1 MATWGLTRK
10 QIVMLAVL
18 VFGTFVTVL
27 NQTVVSPALPSI
39 MAEMSVDAAT
49 AQWLTTGFTL
59 VNAIMVP
66 VTAFLTDRFTTRR
79 LFLASMILFT
89 CGTALAAW
97 GPNFPVLLAGRLVQA
112 GGAGILMPLVMTVL
126 MWTFPVD
133 RRGTAM
139 GVFGI
144 VIAFAPAIGP
154 TVAGIIIDQ
163 ANWHIMF
170 WIIAALCAVVIV
182 FAGAVLERGGETN
195 KDVTLD
201 VVSVILSTLG
211 FGGLLY
217 GLSAIGSYGITA
229 DSVAGVVIGAVALV
243 FFFRR
248 QLRMEQ
254 PMLQVRVLANRK
266 FLIAT
271 IIVMLVQGALL
282 AGAVLE
288 RGGETNKDVTLDV
301 VSVILSTLGFGGLL
315 YGLSAIGSYGITADS
330 VAGVVIGAVALVF
343 FFRRQLRMEQPMLQV
358 RVLANRKF
366 LIATIIVMLVQGAL
380 LAGGILI
387 PIMLQSYMGM
397 SATTSGIVLLPG
409 AIVMGAMGPIAGRL
423 FDKHGPRVLA
433 VTGTGILALTTATF
447 IFMGPGTGL
456 VTLTVIYTV
465 RLFSLS
471 LVNMP
476 ISTWGMNALPD
487 KLVNHGTS
495 VQNTFRQVAGSLGTA
510 TIVSTSTAAT
520 NAVAGS
526 TDATSAGVF
535 GIHMAFVVA
544 TALCVI
550 GFALTVAL
558 VRNKPGDEAAADEG
572 DAHKSVLEQ
581 IMKRDVFTLP
591 ETATVAEAM
600 QLLVDNH
607 ISAAPLVDA
616 AGKPTGF
623 ISDGDIMRY
632 LSKRGQMIM
641 DPVVMIVQTVDAYAD
656 HAGFAQKLEKL
667 MGMRAS
673 DIGAKGIIGVSI
685 HADLPEVCRVLGENH
700 LKKVPVLDD
709 GVIVGVINRSDITH
723 FSMEKYLAERA

>member
-1 MATWGLTRK
+1 MANWGLTRK

-39 MAEMSVDAAT
+39 MSEMSVDAAT

-66 VTAFLTDRFTTRR
+66 ITAFLTDRFTTRR
-79 LFLASMILFT
+79 LFLTSMILFT

-97 GPNFPVLLAGRLVQA
+97 GPSFPVLLGGRLVQA
-112 GGAGILMPLVMTVL
+112 AGAGILMPLVMTVL

-144 VIAFAPAIGP
+144 VIAFAPAAGP

-163 ANWHIMF
+163 ANWHVMF
-170 WIIAALCAVVIV
+170 WIIAALCLVVIF

-201 VVSVILSTLG
+201 VLSVILSTIG

-217 GLSAIGSYGITA
+217 GLSAIGSYGVTA
-229 DSVAGVVIGAVALV
+229 DSATGVVIGAVAL
-243 FFFRR
+243 
-248 QLRMEQ
+248 
-254 PMLQVRVLANRK
+254 A
-266 FLIAT
+266 
-271 IIVMLVQGALL
+271 
-282 AGAVLE
+282 
-288 RGGETNKDVTLDV
+288 
-301 VSVILSTLGFGGLL
+301 
-315 YGLSAIGSYGITADS
+315 
-330 VAGVVIGAVALVF
+330 F

-380 LAGGILI
+380 LAGGILL
-387 PIMLQSYMGM
+387 PILLQSYMGF
-397 SATTSGIVLLPG
+397 SATTSGLVLLPG
-409 AIVMGAMGPIAGRL
+409 AIIMGAMGPVAGRL

-433 VTGTGILALTTATF
+433 VTGTGILALTTSAF
-447 IFMGPGTGL
+447 VFMGPGTGL

-510 TIVSTSTAAT
+510 IIVSTSTAVQ

-526 TDATSAGVF
+526 TDATTAGVF

-550 GFALTVAL
+550 GFVLTVAL
-558 VRNKPGDEAAADEG
+558 VRNKPGDEAAADE
-572 DAHKSVLEQ
+572 DNKHRSLIEQ
-581 IMKRDVFTLP
+581 IMKRDVYTLL
-591 ETATVAEAM
+591 EDATVLEAM
-600 QLLVDNH
+600 QLLVNNH

-656 HAGFAQKLEKL
+656 HKDYAHKLEHL
-667 MGMRAS
+667 MSMKAS
-673 DIGAKGIIGVSI
+673 DIGAKGIIGVNV

-700 LKKVPVLDD
+700 LKKVPVLDN
-709 GVIVGVINRSDITH
+709 GIIVGVINRSDITH
-723 FSMEKYLAERA
+723 FSMERYLADRAEAQ

>member
-1 MATWGLTRK
+1 MANWGLTRK

-39 MAEMSVDAAT
+39 MSEMSVDAAT

-66 VTAFLTDRFTTRR
+66 ITAFLTDRFTTRR
-79 LFLASMILFT
+79 LFLTSMILFT

-97 GPNFPVLLAGRLVQA
+97 GPSFPVLLGGRLVQA
-112 GGAGILMPLVMTVL
+112 AGAGILMPLVMTVL

-144 VIAFAPAIGP
+144 VIAFAPAAGP

-170 WIIAALCAVVIV
+170 WIIAALCLVVIV

-201 VVSVILSTLG
+201 VPSVILSTLG

-217 GLSAIGSYGITA
+217 GLSAIGSYGLTA
-229 DSVAGVVIGAVALV
+229 DSAAGVVIGAIALV

-254 PMLQVRVLANRK
+254 PMLQVRVL
-266 FLIAT
+266 T
-271 IIVMLVQGALL
+271 
-282 AGAVLE
+282 
-288 RGGETNKDVTLDV
+288 
-301 VSVILSTLGFGGLL
+301 
-315 YGLSAIGSYGITADS
+315 
-330 VAGVVIGAVALVF
+330 
-343 FFRRQLRMEQPMLQV
+343 
-358 RVLANRKF
+358 NRKF

-387 PIMLQSYMGM
+387 PILLQSYMGF
-397 SATTSGIVLLPG
+397 SATTSGLVLLPG
-409 AIVMGAMGPIAGRL
+409 AVVMGAMGPVAGRL

-433 VTGTGILALTTATF
+433 VTGTGILALTTAAF

-456 VTLTVIYTV
+456 ITLTVIYTV

-510 TIVSTSTAAT
+510 IIVSTSTAVQ

-526 TDATSAGVF
+526 TDATTAGVF
-535 GIHMAFVVA
+535 GIHIAFVVA

-550 GFALTVAL
+550 GFVLTVAL
-558 VRNKPGDEAAADEG
+558 VRNKPGDEAAADE
-572 DAHKSVLEQ
+572 DNKHRSLIEQ
-581 IMKRDVFTLP
+581 IMKRDVYTLP
-591 ETATVAEAM
+591 EDATVLEAM
-600 QLLVDNH
+600 QLLVNNH

-656 HAGFAQKLEKL
+656 HKDYAHKLEHLRSMK
-667 MGMRAS
+667 AS
-673 DIGAKGIIGVSI
+673 DIGAKGIIGVNV

-700 LKKVPVLDD
+700 LKKVPVLDN
-709 GVIVGVINRSDITH
+709 GIIVGVINRSDITH
-723 FSMEKYLAERA
+723 FSMERYLADRAEAQ

>member
-1 MATWGLTRK
+1 MANWGLTRK
-10 QIVMLAVL
+10 QVVMLAVL

-66 VTAFLTDRFTTRR
+66 ITAFLTDRFTTRR
-79 LFLASMILFT
+79 LFLTSMILFT

-97 GPNFPVLLAGRLVQA
+97 GPSFPVLLGGRLVQA
-112 GGAGILMPLVMTVL
+112 AGAGILMPLVMTVL

-144 VIAFAPAIGP
+144 VIAFAPAAGP

-163 ANWHIMF
+163 ANWHVMF
-170 WIIAALCAVVIV
+170 WIIAALCLVVIF

-201 VVSVILSTLG
+201 VPSVILSTIG

-217 GLSAIGSYGITA
+217 GLSAIGSYGVTA
-229 DSVAGVVIGAVALV
+229 DSA
-243 FFFRR
+243 
-248 QLRMEQ
+248 
-254 PMLQVRVLANRK
+254 
-266 FLIAT
+266 
-271 IIVMLVQGALL
+271 
-282 AGAVLE
+282 
-288 RGGETNKDVTLDV
+288 
-301 VSVILSTLGFGGLL
+301 
-315 YGLSAIGSYGITADS
+315 
-330 VAGVVIGAVALVF
+330 AGVVIGAVALVF

-380 LAGGILI
+380 LAGGILL
-387 PIMLQSYMGM
+387 PILLQSYMGF
-397 SATTSGIVLLPG
+397 SATTSGLVLLPG
-409 AIVMGAMGPIAGRL
+409 AIIMGAMGPVAGRL

-433 VTGTGILALTTATF
+433 VTGTGILALTTAAF
-447 IFMGPGTGL
+447 VFMGPGTGL

-510 TIVSTSTAAT
+510 IIVSTSTAVQ

-526 TDATSAGVF
+526 TDATTAGVF

-550 GFALTVAL
+550 GFVLTVAL
-558 VRNKPGDEAAADEG
+558 VRNKPGDEAAADE
-572 DAHKSVLEQ
+572 DNKHRSLIEQ
-581 IMKRDVFTLP
+581 IMKRDVYTLP
-591 ETATVAEAM
+591 EDATVLEAM
-600 QLLVDNH
+600 QLLVNNH

-656 HAGFAQKLEKL
+656 HKDYAHKLEHL
-667 MGMRAS
+667 MSMKAS
-673 DIGAKGIIGVSI
+673 DIGAKGIIGVNV

-700 LKKVPVLDD
+700 LKKVPVLDN
-709 GVIVGVINRSDITH
+709 GIIVGVINRSDITH
-723 FSMEKYLAERA
+723 FSMERYLADRAEAQ

>member
-1 MATWGLTRK
+1 MANWGLTRK

-39 MAEMSVDAAT
+39 MSEMSVDAAT

-66 VTAFLTDRFTTRR
+66 ITAFLTDRFTTRR
-79 LFLASMILFT
+79 LFLTSMILFT

-97 GPNFPVLLAGRLVQA
+97 GPSFPVLLGGRLVQA
-112 GGAGILMPLVMTVL
+112 AGAGILMPLVMTVL

-144 VIAFAPAIGP
+144 VIAFAPAAGP

-163 ANWHIMF
+163 ANWHVMF
-170 WIIAALCAVVIV
+170 WIIAVLCLVVIF

-201 VVSVILSTLG
+201 VPSVILSTIG

-217 GLSAIGSYGITA
+217 GLSAIGSYGVTA
-229 DSVAGVVIGAVALV
+229 DSAAGVVIGAVALV

-248 QLRMEQ
+248 QLRMEH
-254 PMLQVRVLANRK
+254 
-266 FLIAT
+266 
-271 IIVMLVQGALL
+271 
-282 AGAVLE
+282 
-288 RGGETNKDVTLDV
+288 
-301 VSVILSTLGFGGLL
+301 
-315 YGLSAIGSYGITADS
+315 
-330 VAGVVIGAVALVF
+330 
-343 FFRRQLRMEQPMLQV
+343 PMLQV

-380 LAGGILI
+380 LAGGILL
-387 PIMLQSYMGM
+387 PILLQSYMGF
-397 SATTSGIVLLPG
+397 SATTSGLVLLPG
-409 AIVMGAMGPIAGRL
+409 AIIMGAMGPVAGRL

-433 VTGTGILALTTATF
+433 VTGTGILALTTSAF

-487 KLVNHGTS
+487 KLVNHGAS

-510 TIVSTSTAAT
+510 IIVSTSTAVQ

-526 TDATSAGVF
+526 TDATTAGVF

-550 GFALTVAL
+550 GFVLTVAL
-558 VRNKPGDEAAADEG
+558 VRNKPGDEAAADE
-572 DAHKSVLEQ
+572 DNKHRSLIEQ
-581 IMKRDVFTLP
+581 IMKRDVYTLP
-591 ETATVAEAM
+591 EDATVLEAM
-600 QLLVDNH
+600 ELLVNNH
-607 ISAAPLVDA
+607 ISAAPLVNA

-656 HAGFAQKLEKL
+656 HKDYAHKLEHL
-667 MGMRAS
+667 MSMKAS
-673 DIGAKGIIGVSI
+673 DIGAKGIIGVNV

-700 LKKVPVLDD
+700 LKKVPVLDN
-709 GVIVGVINRSDITH
+709 GIIVGVINRSDITH
-723 FSMEKYLAERA
+723 FSMERYLADRAEAQ

>member
-1 MATWGLTRK
+1 MANWGLTRK

-39 MAEMSVDAAT
+39 MSEMSVDAAT

-66 VTAFLTDRFTTRR
+66 ITAFLTDRFTTRR
-79 LFLASMILFT
+79 LFLVSMILFT

-97 GPNFPVLLAGRLVQA
+97 GPSFPVLLGGRLVQA
-112 GGAGILMPLVMTVL
+112 AGAGILMPLVMTVL

-144 VIAFAPAIGP
+144 VIAFAPAAGP

-163 ANWHIMF
+163 ANWHVMF
-170 WIIAALCAVVIV
+170 WIIAALCLVVIF

-201 VVSVILSTLG
+201 VPSVILSTIG

-217 GLSAIGSYGITA
+217 GLSAIGSYGVTA
-229 DSVAGVVIGAVALV
+229 DSAAGVVIGAVALV

-248 QLRMEQ
+248 QLRMEH
-254 PMLQVRVLANRK
+254 
-266 FLIAT
+266 
-271 IIVMLVQGALL
+271 
-282 AGAVLE
+282 
-288 RGGETNKDVTLDV
+288 
-301 VSVILSTLGFGGLL
+301 
-315 YGLSAIGSYGITADS
+315 
-330 VAGVVIGAVALVF
+330 
-343 FFRRQLRMEQPMLQV
+343 PMLQV

-380 LAGGILI
+380 LAGGILL
-387 PIMLQSYMGM
+387 PILLQSYMGF
-397 SATTSGIVLLPG
+397 SATTSGLVLLPG
-409 AIVMGAMGPIAGRL
+409 AIIMGAMGPVAGRL

-433 VTGTGILALTTATF
+433 VTGTGILALTTSAF
-447 IFMGPGTGL
+447 VFMGPGTGL

-510 TIVSTSTAAT
+510 IIVSTSTAVQ

-526 TDATSAGVF
+526 TDATTAGVF

-550 GFALTVAL
+550 GFVLTVAL
-558 VRNKPGDEAAADEG
+558 VRNKPGDEAAADE
-572 DAHKSVLEQ
+572 DNKHRSLIEQ
-581 IMKRDVFTLP
+581 IMKRDVYTLP
-591 ETATVAEAM
+591 EDATVLEAM
-600 QLLVDNH
+600 QLLVNNH

-641 DPVVMIVQTVDAYAD
+641 DPVVMIVQTVDAYSD
-656 HAGFAQKLEKL
+656 HKDYAHKLEHL
-667 MGMRAS
+667 MGMKAS
-673 DIGAKGIIGVSI
+673 DIGAKGIIGVSV

-700 LKKVPVLDD
+700 LKKVPVLDN
-709 GVIVGVINRSDITH
+709 GIIVGVINRSDITH
-723 FSMEKYLAERA
+723 FSMERYLADRAEAQ

>member
-1 MATWGLTRK
+1 MANWGLTRK

-39 MAEMSVDAAT
+39 MSEMSVDAAT

-66 VTAFLTDRFTTRR
+66 ITAFLTDRFTTRR
-79 LFLASMILFT
+79 LFLVSMILFT

-97 GPNFPVLLAGRLVQA
+97 GPSFPVLLGGRLVQA
-112 GGAGILMPLVMTVL
+112 AGAGILMPLVMTVL

-144 VIAFAPAIGP
+144 VIAFAPAAGP

-163 ANWHIMF
+163 ANWHVMF
-170 WIIAALCAVVIV
+170 WIIAALCLVVIF

-201 VVSVILSTLG
+201 VLSVILSTIG

-217 GLSAIGSYGITA
+217 GLSAIGSYGVTA
-229 DSVAGVVIGAVALV
+229 DSATGVVIGAVALV

-248 QLRMEQ
+248 QLRMEH
-254 PMLQVRVLANRK
+254 
-266 FLIAT
+266 
-271 IIVMLVQGALL
+271 
-282 AGAVLE
+282 
-288 RGGETNKDVTLDV
+288 
-301 VSVILSTLGFGGLL
+301 
-315 YGLSAIGSYGITADS
+315 
-330 VAGVVIGAVALVF
+330 
-343 FFRRQLRMEQPMLQV
+343 PMLQV

-380 LAGGILI
+380 LAGGILL
-387 PIMLQSYMGM
+387 PILLQSYMGF
-397 SATTSGIVLLPG
+397 SATTSGLVLLPG
-409 AIVMGAMGPIAGRL
+409 AIIMGAMGPVAGRL

-433 VTGTGILALTTATF
+433 VTGTGILALTTSAF
-447 IFMGPGTGL
+447 VFMGPGTGL

-510 TIVSTSTAAT
+510 IIVSTSTAVQ

-526 TDATSAGVF
+526 TDATTAGVF

-550 GFALTVAL
+550 GFVLTVAL
-558 VRNKPGDEAAADEG
+558 VRNKPGDEAAADE
-572 DAHKSVLEQ
+572 DNKHRSLIEQ
-581 IMKRDVFTLP
+581 IMKRDVYTLP
-591 ETATVAEAM
+591 EDATVLEAM
-600 QLLVDNH
+600 QLLVNNR

-656 HAGFAQKLEKL
+656 HKDYAHKLEHL
-667 MGMRAS
+667 MSMKAS
-673 DIGAKGIIGVSI
+673 DIGAKGIIGVNV

-700 LKKVPVLDD
+700 LKKVPVLDN
-709 GVIVGVINRSDITH
+709 GIIVGVINRSDITH
-723 FSMEKYLAERA
+723 FSMERYLADRAEAQ

>member
-10 QIVMLAVL
+10 QIVMLVVL

-201 VVSVILSTLG
+201 VASVILSTLG

-254 PMLQVRVLANRK
+254 PMLQVRVL
-266 FLIAT
+266 
-271 IIVMLVQGALL
+271 
-282 AGAVLE
+282 
-288 RGGETNKDVTLDV
+288 
-301 VSVILSTLGFGGLL
+301 S
-315 YGLSAIGSYGITADS
+315 
-330 VAGVVIGAVALVF
+330 
-343 FFRRQLRMEQPMLQV
+343 
-358 RVLANRKF
+358 NRKF

-456 VTLTVIYTV
+456 ITLTVIYTV

-510 TIVSTSTAAT
+510 IIVSTSTAAS

-526 TDATSAGVF
+526 TDATTAGVF

-550 GFALTVAL
+550 GFVLTVAL

-607 ISAAPLVDA
+607 ISAAPLVDE

-723 FSMEKYLAERA
+723 FSMEKYLADRA

>member
-1 MATWGLTRK
+1 MANWGLTRK

-66 VTAFLTDRFTTRR
+66 ITAFLTDRFTTRR
-79 LFLASMILFT
+79 LFLVSMCLFT

-97 GPNFPVLLAGRLVQA
+97 GPNFPVLLGGRLVQA
-112 GGAGILMPLVMTVL
+112 AGAGILMPLVMTVL

-144 VIAFAPAIGP
+144 VIAFAPAAGP

-163 ANWHIMF
+163 ANWHVMF
-170 WIIAALCAVVIV
+170 WIIAALCLVVIF

-201 VVSVILSTLG
+201 VPSVILSTIG

-217 GLSAIGSYGITA
+217 GLSAIGSYGVTA
-229 DSVAGVVIGAVALV
+229 DSA
-243 FFFRR
+243 
-248 QLRMEQ
+248 
-254 PMLQVRVLANRK
+254 
-266 FLIAT
+266 
-271 IIVMLVQGALL
+271 
-282 AGAVLE
+282 
-288 RGGETNKDVTLDV
+288 
-301 VSVILSTLGFGGLL
+301 
-315 YGLSAIGSYGITADS
+315 
-330 VAGVVIGAVALVF
+330 AGVVIGAVALVF

-380 LAGGILI
+380 LAGGILL
-387 PIMLQSYMGM
+387 PILLQSYMGF
-397 SATTSGIVLLPG
+397 SATTSGLVLLPG
-409 AIVMGAMGPIAGRL
+409 AIVMGAMGPVAGRL

-510 TIVSTSTAAT
+510 IIVSTSTAVQNT
-520 NAVAGS
+520 VAGS
-526 TDATSAGVF
+526 TDATTAGVF

-550 GFALTVAL
+550 GFVLTVAL
-558 VRNKPGDEAAADEG
+558 VRNKPGDEAAADE
-572 DAHKSVLEQ
+572 DNKHRSLIEQ
-581 IMKRDVFTLP
+581 IMKRDVYTLP
-591 ETATVAEAM
+591 ENATVLEAM
-600 QLLVDNH
+600 QLLVNSH

-656 HAGFAQKLEKL
+656 HKDYAHKLEHL
-667 MGMRAS
+667 MNMKAS
-673 DIGAKGIIGVSI
+673 DIGAKGIIGVNV

-700 LKKVPVLDD
+700 LKKVPVLDN
-709 GVIVGVINRSDITH
+709 GIIVGVINRSDITH
-723 FSMEKYLAERA
+723 FSMERYLADRAEAQ